1 MTRNSSDEAIYS
13 SRLPHYLDFFFATLF
28 FAVVAFFFAMIAFF
42 VLLLSTSKIDDES
55 PVRYSSAK

>member
-42 VLLLSTSKIDDES
+42 VLLSI
-55 PVRYSSAK
+55 AK